1 MTESFLNYMTANNV
15 MIVEIP
21 PNYTDSWVEP
31 LDLSVKKPVEDFLKR
46 KFQSWYADSISQQLK
61 SSKAIKPVGLQV
73 DIDYEAIERQVD
85 N

>member
-21 PNYTDSWVEP
+21 PNCTDSWVEP
-31 LDLSVKKPVEDFLKR
+31 LDLSVNKPVEDFLKR
-46 KFQSWYADSISQQLK
+46 KFQSWSADSISQQLK
-61 SSKAIKPVGLQV
+61 NSKAIKPVGLQV
-73 DIDYEAIERQVD
+73 DIDYEAIECQVD